1 MAVESSHK
9 YFLAD
14 PGDLPAVLQTPT
26 RLLHTQQTVKFS
38 VCGVTQSDWDNY
50 VAGKGYTEITYDEAR
65 CGRYWG
71 KVQDT
76 ASVYSTD
83 ENGYTSKVKE
93 PITDPDKALCIGLM
107 KKVAKDCVQFGI
119 DKGAGAPYNTALLT
133 VVDNCTTMQD
143 INLFFENY
151 LGLEQGL
158 YSAQSLGMTE
168 SDGITRTYES
178 RTFPTFITGV
188 YSS

>member
-50 VAGKGYTEITYDEAR
+50 VAGKGYTELTYDEVR

-83 ENGYTSKVKE
+83 ESGYTSKVKE

-119 DKGAGAPYNTALLT
+119 AKGAGAPYNTA
-133 VVDNCTTMQD
+133 
-143 INLFFENY
+143 
-151 LGLEQGL
+151 
-158 YSAQSLGMTE
+158 
-168 SDGITRTYES
+168 
-178 RTFPTFITGV
+178 
-188 YSS
+188 